1 MRTLNKYSFSGMQR
15 QRGMSMVVVLLFLV
29 IMMGLGT
36 TAIRTATIEEKLSGN
51 ERDQQIAFE
60 AAEAALRDGERYAL
74 AALNAGSGFSN
85 GCTNGLCLPSTTA
98 TTQWDTIDWTG
109 AIPRNYGALTGAG
122 TYPDGTVSRAP
133 RFIVELLPDM
143 TPGAGN
149 SLGLGTRSLSG
160 AGTPFRI
167 TAVGWGRRASTQ
179 IMLQSVYVR
188 Q

>member
-1 MRTLNKYSFSGMQR
+1 MARR
-15 QRGMSMVVVLLFLV
+15 
-29 IMMGLGT
+29 
-36 TAIRTATIEEKLSGN
+36 
-51 ERDQQIAFE
+51 
-60 AAEAALRDGERYAL
+60 
-74 AALNAGSGFSN
+74 
-85 GCTNGLCLPSTTA
+85 STTA
-98 TTQWDTIDWTG
+98 TTQWDTIDWTSG
-109 AIPRNYGALTGAG
+109 IPRTYGSLTGAG
-122 TYPDGTVSRAP
+122 TYPDGTVARTP